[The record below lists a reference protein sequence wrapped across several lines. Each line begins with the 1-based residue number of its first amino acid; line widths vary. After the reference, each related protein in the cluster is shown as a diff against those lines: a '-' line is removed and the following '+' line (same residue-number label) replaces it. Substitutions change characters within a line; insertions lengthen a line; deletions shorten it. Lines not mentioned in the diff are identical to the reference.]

1 MTLSPADP
9 RVAELVL
16 SSAREFAILLISE
29 DGRLE
34 SWSDGA
40 QRIFGYAA
48 EEVLGRPA
56 DVLFLPADLA
66 AGAHTRELETAR
78 RLGRAEDS
86 RWHVRKNGER
96 FWGNGVTMHV
106 EDSDEAGFLKILRDE
121 TPAKLA
127 EEQRVLLLNELN
139 HRIKNTLA
147 TVQSIAE
154 QTLRGAEVDAAT
166 RERLAE
172 RLQALSK
179 AHDLLVKE
187 SWAGADL
194 NAVLE
199 QAIAPHRQPGD
210 DPFRLD
216 GPTVRLSPQ
225 QAVELSLASHELTT
239 NALKYGALSQPGGEV
254 EISWNL
260 AQDGEGRRYMN
271 LLWNESGGPVVE
283 PPQRSGFGARLLA
296 QALGR
301 EGYGHVKLDYLPAG
315 LQCVI
320 ELPLSDAEENAM
332 LDLAAPWDAG

>member
-1 MTLSPADP
+1 MTLSPDDP

-40 QRIFGYAA
+40 ERIFGYRAD
-48 EEVLGRPA
+48 EVRGRQA
-56 DVLFLPADLA
+56 DILFLPADLA

-78 RLGRAEDS
+78 EQGRAEDS

-106 EDSDEAGFLKILRDE
+106 QDSEETGFLKILRDE

-139 HRIKNTLA
+139 HRIKNTLSI
-147 TVQSIAE
+147 VQSIAE
-154 QTLRGAEVDAAT
+154 QTLRGAEVDSAT

-179 AHDLLVKE
+179 AHDLLVEE

-194 NAVLE
+194 HAVLE
-199 QAIAPHRQPGD
+199 QAIAPHRHPGD

-216 GPTVRLSPQ
+216 GPTIRLSPQ

-239 NALKYGALSQPGGEV
+239 NALKYGALSQPGGAV

-271 LLWNESGGPVVE
+271 LLWRESGGPVVQ
-283 PPQRSGFGARLLA
+283 PPQHSGFGARLLA

-301 EGYGHVKLDYLPAG
+301 EGYGRVKLDYRPAG

-320 ELPLSDAEENAM
+320 ELPLSDAEETAM
-332 LDLAAPWDAG
+332 LDLAAPWKAG